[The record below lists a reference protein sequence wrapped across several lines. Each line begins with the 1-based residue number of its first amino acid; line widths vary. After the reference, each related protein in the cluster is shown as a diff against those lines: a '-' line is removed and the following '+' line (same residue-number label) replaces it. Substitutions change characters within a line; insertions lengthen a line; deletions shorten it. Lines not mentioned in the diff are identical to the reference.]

1 SQGPFKSLNLGI
13 LTDDDPGSVAENR
26 RRLAAV
32 LGLSPERVAV
42 ARQVHGGELIA
53 HAAPQAA
60 RPIAQPGG
68 VEPAGWDG
76 HLTAEPGLAPVVFV
90 ADCLPVALAGP

>member
-32 LGLSPERVAV
+32 LGLSPERVAI
-42 ARQVHGGELIA
+42 ARQVHGAELIA
-53 HAAPQAA
+53 HSAPQAPSPFA
-60 RPIAQPGG
+60 EPGA
-68 VEPAGWDG
+68 VEPAEADG

-90 ADCLPVALAGP
+90 ADCLPVAL